1 MKIRELYN
9 AKLLENLQL
18 AYFFILVHTLDPR
31 WPGVFHKFPSIFCR
45 FVTILLNSLFRPAPT
60 HNPPQLDTF
69 YPL

>member
-31 WPGVFHKFPSIFCR
+31 WPGVFHKFLSIFCR
-45 FVTILLNSLFRPAPT
+45 FVTILLNSLFHLALT
-60 HNPPQLDTF
+60 HNPPQSNAF
-69 YPL
+69 CPL